1 MKEEYMNSFC
11 AEEIIDLEYI
21 LDKLEDKIKDK
32 EHEPYFE
39 IGYESAKTLYKYI
52 RTLEQILMYKD

>member
-1 MKEEYMNSFC
+1 MKEGYINSFC
-11 AEEIIDLEYI
+11 AEEIVDLQYT
-21 LDKLEDKIKDK
+21 LDRLEDTIIDK
-32 EHEPYFE
+32 EHEPYYE